1 MEEQESLINSEP
13 IEIVYPDKPVE
24 QSAVK
29 SLLPSFAS
37 AVLFIAASYFVFDWG
52 LTNILILAGVV
63 LFHEL
68 GHFAAMKFYNYKDVS
83 MFFVPLVGAFVS
95 GTKDQI
101 SQKQSIIILLAGPL
115 PGALLGSIMYYF
127 GLVYNNDFL
136 LNIAGFMVLINL
148 FNLLPIMPFDG
159 GRFIKCLFFER
170 SELIGSIFSYVSI
183 GALFYYS
190 ITSQSYFLMLVPG
203 FLTLQLYAQSQLRKA
218 KKALMEKGV
227 NLNKNFE
234 ELTNEEYWIVRDEMG
249 KHVPSFSKYVTPGKY
264 EVSENEQKI
273 IEQVKAV
280 IQKEPIQDLKVGGK
294 ILFTAIWILSFIV
307 PFVIIGVSMI
317 LTRSL

>member
-1 MEEQESLINSEP
+1 MEEQESLITSEP
-13 IEIVYPDKPVE
+13 TEKVYPDKPVE
-24 QSAVK
+24 ESAAK
-29 SLLPSFAS
+29 SLLPSIAS
-37 AVLFIAASYFVFDWG
+37 ALLFIAASYFVFDWS

-68 GHFAAMKFYNYKDVS
+68 GHFAAMKIYSYKDVS

-95 GTKDQI
+95 GTKEQI
-101 SQKQSIIILLAGPL
+101 SQKQSIIIILAGPL
-115 PGALLGSIMYYF
+115 PGALLGAILYYF
-127 GLVYNNDFL
+127 GLAYHNDFL

-159 GRFIKCLFFER
+159 GRFIKSLFFER
-170 SELIGSIFSYVSI
+170 SELISSIFSYISI

-190 ITSQSYFLMLVPG
+190 ITSRSYFLMLVPG
-203 FLTLQLYAQSQLRKA
+203 FLILQLFAQSQL
-218 KKALMEKGV
+218 KKTKEAVVDKGI
-227 NLNKNFE
+227 NINKSYD
-234 ELTNEEYWIVRDEMG
+234 ELSNEEYWLVRDEIG
-249 KHVPSFSKYVTPGKY
+249 KHVKAFSKYITPGKY

-294 ILFTAIWILSFIV
+294 ILFTVIWILSFII